1 MTLIEIRR
9 RRWNWKVFEAPE
21 AELSLVRGNPINSAW
36 PRSCARFN
44 ELISPAVF
52 EA

>member
-1 MTLIEIRR
+1 MTLIEIGP
-9 RRWNWKVFEAPE
+9 RRWNWKVFEAQE
-21 AELSLVRGNPINSAW
+21 AELSLVRGSPLTQPGREVVIE
-36 PRSCARFN
+36 FN